1 MLISAQDAFLP
12 ELEIEQMAVDQ
23 LGQLY
28 LLETTG
34 KLSVYNS
41 LAQGTPFTFEDT
53 RMGLPTTMDVSNPL
67 GPLLYYADYQTV
79 LLLDRTLHIRGQL
92 DLRGHEQ
99 IRHPLCFARS
109 FDDRMWVY
117 DAWDYRLKL
126 IDQEGELKR
135 QSLDLRLRLEEENSP
150 QQIRVVGE
158 LIFLLFPNARLA
170 TFNFMGHFLGWE
182 KIEAADHY
190 QWSQEGLIAWSRA
203 AAWRWDGQSSQAIQ
217 LPSSAWEAQQLL
229 PWKTGWLALKENR
242 LFFYPSE

>member
-1 MLISAQDAFLP
+1 MPA
-12 ELEIEQMAVDQ
+12 LEIESMAVDQ

-41 LAQGTPFTFEDT
+41 LTKGTSFTFEDT

-67 GPLLYYADYQTV
+67 GPLLYYADYQVV

-92 DLRGHEQ
+92 DLRMQEQ
-99 IRHPLCFARS
+99 IRQPLCFARS
-109 FDDRMWVY
+109 FDDQMWVY

-126 IDQEGELKR
+126 IDQEARLRRE
-135 QSLDLRLRLEEENSP
+135 SIDLRLRLGEENSP

-158 LIFLLFPNARLA
+158 LIFLLFPNGRLA

-182 KIEAADHY
+182 KLDAADHY
-190 QWSQEGLIAWSRA
+190 LWSQEGLIAWSKA
-203 AAWRWDGQSSQAIQ
+203 SAWRWDGRNSHPIH

-229 PWKTGWLALKENR
+229 PWKNGWLALIENR
-242 LFFYPSE
+242 LFFYSSE